1 MFKRVGPAPCVWWAA
16 YAVRECFDGVALGS
30 VDTTSPN
37 SALPRQETLRPAA
50 TGNNRMSDL
59 VANIATN

>member
-30 VDTTSPN
+30 VDTTKPN
-37 SALPRQETLRPAA
+37 SELPSQGAP
-50 TGNNRMSDL
+50 
-59 VANIATN
+59 V